1 MTIIITL
8 TITIILTLTMIKGRV
23 IAEIIPI
30 HKEIR
35 LMIQIIHK
43 AEILSKIRVKFQ
55 ESNGKN

>member
-1 MTIIITL
+1 
-8 TITIILTLTMIKGRV
+8 MIKGRV

-43 AEILSKIRVKFQ
+43 AEILSKIKVKFQ